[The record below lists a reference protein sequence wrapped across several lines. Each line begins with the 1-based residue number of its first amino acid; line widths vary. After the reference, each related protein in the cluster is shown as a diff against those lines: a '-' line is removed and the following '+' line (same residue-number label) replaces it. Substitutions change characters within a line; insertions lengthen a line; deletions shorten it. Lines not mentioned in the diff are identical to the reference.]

1 MIKTT
6 GYAAQQAGAKLAPFE
21 FEHRELGAR
30 DILIEILYC
39 GVCHSDVHQ
48 VRGDWGDKIYPM
60 VPGHEI
66 VGTVSRVGKEVTQYK
81 EGDSVGVGCMVDS
94 CRQCASCHEN
104 LEQFCV
110 EGFTATYN
118 SLDRERATPTRGGY
132 ANYIVVR
139 EDFVLRIPPKADL
152 ASTAPLLCA
161 GITTYSP
168 MRHWNVG
175 PGQKVAVIGLGGLGH
190 MAVKLAVAFG
200 AEVTLFTRSN
210 AKHDDALRLGASKVV
225 VSTDQAAMAAQQ
237 NQFDFILDTVAAPH
251 DINSHIHTLKR
262 DGVMV
267 MVGVPAAADSI
278 PFHPLGLIFG
288 RRILVGSLIGGI
300 AETQEMLDFCAKHDI
315 RSDIELINIHD
326 INRAYER
333 MDKADV
339 KYRFVIDMASL
350 QKVKLPVL

>member
-6 GYAAQQAGAKLAPFE
+6 GYAAQHAGATLVPFE

-48 VRGDWGDKIYPM
+48 ARGDWGAKIFPM

-66 VGTVSRVGKEVTQYK
+66 VGYVSRVGREVTRYK
-81 EGDSVGVGCMVDS
+81 VGDSVGVGCMVDS

-118 SLDRERATPTRGGY
+118 GLERERGTPTRGGY
-132 ANYIVVR
+132 ANYIVVG

-190 MAVKLAVAFG
+190 MAVKIAAAFG

-225 VSTDQAAMAAQQ
+225 ISTDDAAMAAQK

-251 DINSHIHTLKR
+251 DINAHLQTLKR

-267 MVGVPAAADSI
+267 MVGIPADST
-278 PFHPLGLIFG
+278 PLYSRSLIGG
-288 RRILVGSLIGGI
+288 RRILAGSMIGGV
-300 AETQEMLDFCAKHDI
+300 AETQEMLDFCAKHNI
-315 RSDIELINIHD
+315 SSDIELINIQD
-326 INRAYER
+326 INEAYER

-350 QKVKLPVL
+350 QTEKP

>member
-1 MIKTT
+1 MIKSI

-48 VRGDWGDKIYPM
+48 ARGEWGSKIFPM

-66 VGTVSRVGKEVTQYK
+66 VGSVSRVGSEVTHYK
-81 EGDSVGVGCMVDS
+81 VGDSVGVGCMVDS
-94 CRQCASCHEN
+94 CKLCASCHEN

-118 SLDRERATPTRGGY
+118 SLERERGTPTRGGY

-139 EDFVLRIPPKADL
+139 EDFVLRIAPKADL
-152 ASTAPLLCA
+152 ARTAPLLCA

-168 MRHWNVG
+168 MRQWNVG

-190 MAVKLAVAFG
+190 MAIKIAVALG

-210 AKHDDALRLGASKVV
+210 AKQEDALRLGASKVV
-225 VSTDQAAMAAQQ
+225 VSQDETAMAAQR
-237 NQFDFILDTVAAPH
+237 NQFDFILDTVSAPH
-251 DINSHIHTLKR
+251 DLNAHLQTLKR

-267 MVGVPAAADSI
+267 MVGLSPDSMPISPAN
-278 PFHPLGLIFG
+278 LIMG

-300 AETQEMLDFCAKHDI
+300 AETQEMLDFCVQHNI
-315 RSDIELINIHD
+315 SSDIELINIED
-326 INRAYER
+326 INEAYDR

-339 KYRFVIDMASL
+339 KYRFVIDMGSL
-350 QKVKLPVL
+350 QTAKT